1 MAYFS
6 DKLKFNK
13 IGGMM
18 ETSFLSPLEISQAL
32 SRIGV
37 KKAAATVFELL
48 IFGVLAGIYI
58 ALGANVA
65 IAVLS
70 GGTLDAGLARFL
82 AGSVF
87 SVGLMLVL
95 IPGSELFTGNI
106 LMTIGF
112 IYRKYSFVKV
122 LRNWFVV
129 YLGNFLGAMFIVW
142 LVYNAGLLGR
152 LGDLTSIGSVA
163 VEIAETKL
171 HLSFTEALCRGILC
185 NMLVC
190 LAVIMCVASRSI
202 VGKIFGIYFPIMAFV
217 ASGYEHSVANM
228 YFLPIGLMV
237 KGEFISNFFAI
248 FNNLIPVTIGNIIGG
263 LIIVLLHPKVE
274 ERIAR
279 IFTKNGV
286 KS

>member
-1 MAYFS
+1 
-6 DKLKFNK
+6 
-13 IGGMM
+13 MM

-70 GGTLDAGLARFL
+70 GGTLDAGLAKFL

-112 IYRKYSFVKV
+112 IYRKYSFARV

-129 YLGNFLGAMFIVW
+129 YLGNFLGAMIIVW
-142 LVYNAGLLGR
+142 LVYNAGL
-152 LGDLTSIGSVA
+152 IGSVA
-163 VEIAETKL
+163 ARIAETKL
-171 HLSFTEALCRGILC
+171 QLGFTEALCRGILC

-190 LAVIMCVASRSI
+190 LAVIMCIASRSI

-228 YFLPIGLMV
+228 FFLPIGLMV
-237 KGEFISNFFAI
+237 KGELTSNFFSI

-263 LIIVLLHPKVE
+263 LLIVLLHPKVGA
-274 ERIAR
+274 RIAR
-279 IFTKNGV
+279 IFIK
-286 KS
+286 KR

>member
-1 MAYFS
+1 
-6 DKLKFNK
+6 
-13 IGGMM
+13 M
-18 ETSFLSPLEISQAL
+18 EVSFLSPLEISKAL
-32 SRIGV
+32 TRIGV
-37 KKAAATVFELL
+37 KKATATVFELL
-48 IFGVLAGIYI
+48 VFGVLAGIYI

-65 IAVLS
+65 TAVLS
-70 GGTLDAGLARFL
+70 GGTLDAGLASFL

-112 IYRKYSFVKV
+112 IYRKYSFGRV

-129 YLGNFLGAMFIVW
+129 YFGNFFGALIIVW
-142 LVYNAGLLGR
+142 LAYNSGLLGR
-152 LGDLTSIGSVA
+152 LGDLTPIGSVA
-163 VEIAETKL
+163 IEIAEAKL
-171 HLSFTEALCRGILC
+171 HLGFTEALCRGILC

-190 LAVIMCVASRSI
+190 LAVIMCIASKSI

-228 YFLPIGLMV
+228 YFLPIGLMA
-237 KGEFISNFFAI
+237 KGEFVSNFFSI
-248 FNNLIPVTIGNIIGG
+248 FNNLIPVTIGNVIGG
-263 LIIVLLHPKVE
+263 LLIVLLHPKVE

-279 IFTKNGV
+279 VLTGRGNKPA
-286 KS
+286 